1 MPAEPIRKVVIVGGG
16 TAGWMCAA
24 ALSRILNLQQVAV
37 TLIESDEIRTIGVG
51 EATIPTLRDFN
62 QLLGID
68 EADFL
73 RKTQGTFKLGIE
85 FDGWRQRG
93 ESYIHPFGSFGLDRP
108 EVRFY
113 QMWLKLR
120 AQEEGAGDI
129 SDYNLS
135 LVAARL
141 NRFSPPANKG
151 LLSTLRY
158 AYHPDANLYGL
169 YLREYAEARGVKRL
183 QGTITGLTQADNGF
197 VNSLLL
203 SDGQCIDGELFI
215 DCSGFR
221 ALLIEGALKTG
232 YVDWSHWLP
241 CDSAIAVPSESTGPL
256 RPYTCAMA
264 DEAGWRWRIPLQ
276 HRMGNGYVYASEHL
290 DDEVAK
296 QRLLS
301 TLEGQP
307 LAEPRLIKFT
317 AGHRRKLWEKN
328 VVAIGLSGG
337 FLEPLE
343 STSIHLIHTGIARL
357 LLLFPDKDFK
367 PALNEEFNR
376 LSLLEY
382 EQIRD
387 FIILHYKATQR
398 DDSAFWRGCRDLN
411 IPDSLQQKFDLFRA
425 GGRIIRFKDELFA
438 ENSWLAVML
447 GQGINPDGYDPIVD
461 SIPADEMRTAI
472 LNLKAAVLKTAQ
484 SLPEHAAYIESN
496 CKAEAV
502 SSKHV

>member
-1 MPAEPIRKVVIVGGG
+1 MSAEPIRNVVIVGGG

-24 ALSRILNLQQVAV
+24 ALSRLLNLQQVSV
-37 TLIESDEIRTIGVG
+37 TLVESDEIRTIGVG

-62 QLLGID
+62 RLLGID
-68 EADFL
+68 EADFV

-85 FDGWRQRG
+85 FSEWGQLG

-108 EVRFY
+108 EVRFH

-120 AQEEGAGDI
+120 ALEESAGDI

-141 NRFSPPANKG
+141 DRFSPPGTKG
-151 LLSTLRY
+151 LLSSLRH
-158 AYHPDANLYGL
+158 AYHLDASLYGL
-169 YLREYAEARGVKRL
+169 YLREYAEARGVSRL
-183 QGTITGLTQADNGF
+183 EGTITGVTQADNGF
-197 VNSLLL
+197 VNSLVL
-203 SDGQCIDGELFI
+203 SDGRHIDGELFI

-221 ALLIEGALKTG
+221 ALLIGDTLKTG
-232 YVDWSHWLP
+232 YVDWRQWLP
-241 CDSAIAVPSESTGPL
+241 CDRAIAVPSESTGPL

-276 HRMGNGYVYASEHL
+276 HRMGNGYVYASEYL
-290 DDEVAK
+290 DEEAAK
-296 QRLLS
+296 QRLLA

-307 LAEPRLIKFT
+307 LAEPRPIKFT
-317 AGHRRKLWEKN
+317 AGHRRKLWDKN

-343 STSIHLIHTGIARL
+343 STSIHLIQMGIARL

-367 PALNEEFNR
+367 PALRDEFNS

-387 FIILHYKATQR
+387 FIILHYKATRR
-398 DDSAFWRGCRDLN
+398 DDSAFWRRCRDMA
-411 IPDSLQQKFDLFRA
+411 IPDSLQQKFELFRA
-425 GGRIIRFKDELFA
+425 GGRVLRFKDELFS
-438 ENSWLAVML
+438 ESSWLAVML
-447 GQGINPDGYDPIVD
+447 GQGMIPEGYDPVAD
-461 SIPADEMRTAI
+461 SVPVDEMRAAI
-472 LNLKAAVLKTAQ
+472 LNLKSAVLTTAQ
-484 SLPEHAAYIESN
+484 SLPEHAAYIQAN
-496 CKAEAV
+496 CKAEV
-502 SSKHV
+502 VRFK

>member
-1 MPAEPIRKVVIVGGG
+1 MPAEAIRKVVIVGGG

-24 ALSRILNLQQVAV
+24 ALSRVLNLQQVAV
-37 TLIESDEIRTIGVG
+37 TLVESDEIRTIGVG

-62 QLLGID
+62 RLLGID
-68 EADFL
+68 EADFI

-85 FDGWRQRG
+85 FSGWG
-93 ESYIHPFGSFGLDRP
+93 KPDESYIHPFGSFGLDRP
-108 EVRFY
+108 EVRFH

-120 AQEEGAGDI
+120 ALEEGAGDI

-141 NRFSPPANKG
+141 NRFSPPGNKG
-151 LLSTLRY
+151 LLTTLRH
-158 AYHPDANLYGL
+158 AYHLDANLYGL
-169 YLREYAEARGVKRL
+169 YLREYAEARGVSRL
-183 QGTITGLTQADNGF
+183 QGTIRGVTQDDDGF
-197 VNSLLL
+197 VNSVVL
-203 SDGQCIDGELFI
+203 SDGHHLDGELFI

-221 ALLIEGALKTG
+221 ALLIEDALKVG
-232 YVDWSHWLP
+232 YVNWSQWLP

-276 HRMGNGYVYASEHL
+276 HRMGNGYVYSSAYL
-290 DDEVAK
+290 DDEAAQ
-296 QRLLS
+296 QRLLV
-301 TLEGQP
+301 TLEGRP
-307 LAEPRLIKFT
+307 LAEPRQIKFT
-317 AGHRRKLWEKN
+317 AGHRCKLWEKN

-343 STSIHLIHTGIARL
+343 STSIHLIQMGIARL

-367 PALNEEFNR
+367 PALSEEFNR

-387 FIILHYKATQR
+387 FIILHYKATRR
-398 DDSAFWRGCRDLN
+398 DDSAFWRYCRDMK

-425 GGRIIRFKDELFA
+425 GGRIIRFKDELFS

-447 GQGINPDGYDPIVD
+447 GQGIIPEGYDPVAD
-461 SIPADEMRTAI
+461 SIPVDEMRAAI
-472 LNLKAAVLKTAQ
+472 LNFKTAVLKTAQ
-484 SLPEHAAYIESN
+484 SLPEHAAYIASN
-496 CKAEAV
+496 CQGEV
-502 SSKHV
+502 IR

>member
-24 ALSRILNLQQVAV
+24 ALSRVLNLQQVAV
-37 TLIESDEIRTIGVG
+37 TLVESDDIRTIGVG

-62 QLLGID
+62 RLLGID
-68 EADFL
+68 EADFV

-85 FDGWRQRG
+85 FNGWGQLD

-108 EVRFY
+108 EVRFH

-120 AQEEGAGDI
+120 TLDEAAGDI
-129 SDYNLS
+129 SDYNLT

-141 NRFSPPANKG
+141 NRFSPPNNKG
-151 LLSTLRY
+151 LLSTLRH
-158 AYHPDANLYGL
+158 AYHLDASLYGL
-169 YLREYAEARGVKRL
+169 YLREYAEARGVNRL
-183 QGTITGLTQADNGF
+183 EGTITGVTQRDDGF
-197 VNSLLL
+197 VNSLVL
-203 SDGQCIDGELFI
+203 SDGRHIDGELFI

-221 ALLIEGALKTG
+221 ALLIGDTLKTG
-232 YVDWSHWLP
+232 YIDWSHWLP
-241 CDSAIAVPSESTGPL
+241 CDRAIAVPSERTGPL

-276 HRMGNGYVYASEHL
+276 HRMGNGYVYSSEHL

-296 QRLLS
+296 QRLLA
-301 TLEGQP
+301 TLDGQP
-307 LAEPRLIKFT
+307 LAEPRQIKFT
-317 AGHRRKLWEKN
+317 AGHRRKLWDKN

-343 STSIHLIHTGIARL
+343 STSIHLIQMGIARL

-367 PALNEEFNR
+367 PALCEEFNC

-387 FIILHYKATQR
+387 FIILHYKATRR
-398 DDSAFWRGCRDLN
+398 DDSAFWRRCRDMK

-425 GGRIIRFKDELFA
+425 GGRILRFKDELFA

-447 GQGINPDGYDPIVD
+447 GQGIIPDGYDPVAD
-461 SIPADEMRTAI
+461 SIPVDEMRAAI
-472 LNLKAAVLKTAQ
+472 LNFKAAVLKTAQ
-484 SLPEHAAYIESN
+484 SLPDHAVYIGSN
-496 CKAEAV
+496 CQAEVARF
-502 SSKHV
+502 K

>member
-1 MPAEPIRKVVIVGGG
+1 MPAEAIRKVVIVGGG

-24 ALSRILNLQQVAV
+24 ALSRVLDLQQVAV
-37 TLIESDEIRTIGVG
+37 TLVESDDIRTIGVG

-62 QLLGID
+62 RLLGID
-68 EADFL
+68 EADFV

-85 FDGWRQRG
+85 FDGWGQLG

-108 EVRFY
+108 EVRFH

-120 AQEEGAGDI
+120 ALEGGAGDI

-135 LVAARL
+135 LVTARL
-141 NRFSPPANKG
+141 NRFNPPGNKG
-151 LLSTLRY
+151 LLSTLRH
-158 AYHPDANLYGL
+158 AYHLDANLYGI
-169 YLREYAEARGVKRL
+169 YLREYAEARGVNRL
-183 QGTITGLTQADNGF
+183 QGTITGVTQGDDGF
-197 VNSLLL
+197 VKSVVL
-203 SDGQCIDGELFI
+203 SDGHHIDGELFI

-221 ALLIEGALKTG
+221 ALLIEDTLKVG
-232 YVDWSHWLP
+232 YVDWNQWLT
-241 CDSAIAVPSESTGPL
+241 CDRAIAVPSESTGPL

-276 HRMGNGYVYASEHL
+276 HRMGNGYVYSSAYL
-290 DDEVAK
+290 DDEAAK
-296 QRLLS
+296 QRLLA

-307 LAEPRLIKFT
+307 LAEPRQLKFK
-317 AGHRRKLWEKN
+317 AGHRSKLWEKN

-343 STSIHLIHTGIARL
+343 STSIHLIQMGIARL

-367 PALNEEFNR
+367 PALREEFNR

-387 FIILHYKATQR
+387 FIILHYKATRR
-398 DDSAFWRGCRDLN
+398 DDSAFWRYCRDMK

-447 GQGINPDGYDPIVD
+447 GQGIIPEGYDPVAD
-461 SIPADEMRTAI
+461 SIPVDEMRTAI
-472 LNLKAAVLKTAQ
+472 LTFKAAVLKTAQ
-484 SLPEHAAYIESN
+484 SLPEHAAYIASN
-496 CKAEAV
+496 CQGEVAKF
-502 SSKHV
+502 K

>member
-1 MPAEPIRKVVIVGGG
+1 
-16 TAGWMCAA
+16 
-24 ALSRILNLQQVAV
+24 LVAV
-37 TLIESDEIRTIGVG
+37 
-51 EATIPTLRDFN
+51 
-62 QLLGID
+62 
-68 EADFL
+68 
-73 RKTQGTFKLGIE
+73 
-85 FDGWRQRG
+85 
-93 ESYIHPFGSFGLDRP
+93 
-108 EVRFY
+108 
-113 QMWLKLR
+113 
-120 AQEEGAGDI
+120 
-129 SDYNLS
+129 
-135 LVAARL
+135 RL
-141 NRFSPPANKG
+141 NRFSPPGTKG

-158 AYHPDANLYGL
+158 AYHLDANLYGL
-169 YLREYAEARGVKRL
+169 YLRDYAEVRGVKRL
-183 QGTITGLTQADNGF
+183 QGTITGVNQADNGF
-197 VNSLLL
+197 VKSLNL

-241 CDSAIAVPSESTGPL
+241 CDSAVAVPSESTGPL

-276 HRMGNGYVYASEHL
+276 HRMGNGYVYSSAYL

-301 TLEGQP
+301 TLGGQP
-307 LAEPRLIKFT
+307 LAEPRQIKFT

-343 STSIHLIHTGIARL
+343 STSIHLIHMGIARL

-367 PALNEEFNR
+367 PALRDEFNR

-398 DDSAFWRGCRDLN
+398 EDSAFWRYCRDLK

-425 GGRIIRFKDELFA
+425 GGRLIRFKDELFA
-438 ENSWLAVML
+438 EKNWLAVML
-447 GQGINPDGYDPIVD
+447 GQGIIPDGYDPVVD
-461 SIPADEMRTAI
+461 SIPLDEMRSAL
-472 LNLKAAVLKTAQ
+472 LNIKDAVLKTAQ
-484 SLPEHAAYIESN
+484 SLPEHVAYIRSN
-496 CKAEAV
+496 CQGDV
-502 SSKHV
+502 IR